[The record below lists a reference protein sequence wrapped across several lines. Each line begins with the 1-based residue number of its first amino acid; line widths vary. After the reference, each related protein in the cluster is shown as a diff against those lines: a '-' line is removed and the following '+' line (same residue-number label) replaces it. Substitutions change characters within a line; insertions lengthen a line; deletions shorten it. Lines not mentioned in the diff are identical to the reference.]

1 LVADADNK
9 MSDVLV
15 DGVSV
20 GAVGT
25 YNFSGVI
32 VNHTLAVIFEASEGT
47 YTTVD
52 GNGDVT
58 KKIPVSSGDSTG
70 TVSRTTS
77 SDGSVTISATQ
88 TDNGSSVRMT
98 VAVDSTSS
106 GDVSEASVDDTV
118 MAEALRQAQTA
129 LSNVSDE
136 GSAMVTVSV
145 DSGASS
151 LTAVTL
157 GSDSLSSL
165 AEAGAE
171 VEIATGTGIIA
182 VGSDVLSNLQ
192 GGSLTLSTGEV
203 DPSALTDAQREAVAV
218 SGGTMTV
225 TVPYTLKD
233 GEDPED
239 IQIFYL
245 KDDGTT
251 ETFAAVYDAVS
262 GTVSFQTDHFRTMSS
277 PSMQTAAAITR
288 PCTSSQGSSS
298 C

>member
-1 LVADADNK
+1 

-25 YNFSGVI
+25 YTFTGVI
-32 VNHTLAVIFEASEGT
+32 ANHTLAVIFEASEGT

-58 KKIPVSSGDSTG
+58 EKTSVSSGDSTG
-70 TVSRTTS
+70 TVSRTAS
-77 SDGSVTISATQ
+77 SDGSVTTSATQ
-88 TDNGSSVRMT
+88 TDDGSSVRT
-98 VAVDSTSS
+98 TLAVDSISS

-118 MAEALRQAQTA
+118 MAEALRQA
-129 LSNVSDE
+129 
-136 GSAMVTVSV
+136 
-145 DSGASS
+145 
-151 LTAVTL
+151 LTAVIL

-165 AEAGAE
+165 VEAGAE

-288 PCTSSQGSSS
+288 SCTSSQGSSS